1 MIPDISDLR
10 NEYRKRKL
18 SRAELQTNPIEQFKK
33 WLEEAINCKV
43 IEPTAMTLAT
53 VDENN
58 QPSARIVLL
67 KFINEN
73 GFAFFTNYLSRKGNE
88 LDKNRNAALV
98 FFWSELERQVRVVG
112 KVTKLDKRTS
122 DEYFNARPEQSR
134 ISAIIS
140 PQSQPIK
147 NREFLEDKVK
157 EFISSQ
163 REITR
168 PANWGGFILAP
179 IEIEFWQGRENRL
192 HDRFRYLE
200 KGKSW
205 HIERLAP

>member
-53 VDENN
+53 VDEKN